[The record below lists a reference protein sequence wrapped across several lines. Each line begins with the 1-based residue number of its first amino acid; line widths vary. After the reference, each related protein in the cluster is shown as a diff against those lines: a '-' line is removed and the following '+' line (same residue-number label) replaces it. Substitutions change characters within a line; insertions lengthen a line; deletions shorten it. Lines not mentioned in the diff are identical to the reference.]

1 LVYDEHWYIYFP
13 FTMRITG
20 GENRGRNI
28 VCPSGKTVRPT
39 ASKVR
44 QALFN
49 ILGAKIIE
57 AKFLDI
63 CAGTGLVGL
72 EALSRGAAAL
82 TSVEQNKAMAAMI
95 ESSGRGLGYE
105 VKVFA
110 LDFREAMKALQ
121 GGRFDIIY
129 ADPPYKSEFAQVIL
143 QKVPEYELLAQEGLL
158 IVEHLN
164 NITLEASATPLTK
177 TDRRTYGQTILSFF
191 ASYN

>member
-1 LVYDEHWYIYFP
+1 
-13 FTMRITG
+13 MRITG

-28 VCPSGKTVRPT
+28 VCPSGNTVRPT

-49 ILGAKIIE
+49 ILGAKIIQ

-72 EALSRGAAAL
+72 EAMSRGAASL
-82 TSVEQNKAMAAMI
+82 TSVEQNKARATMI
-95 ESSGRGLGYE
+95 ESSGRRLGYA
-105 VKVFA
+105 VKVYA

-121 GGRFDIIY
+121 GGEFDIIY
-129 ADPPYKSEFAQVIL
+129 ADPPYKSECAQVIL
-143 QKVPEYELLAQEGLL
+143 QKVPEYELLAKEGLL

-164 NITLEASATPLTK
+164 NVALEASVTPLTK

-191 ASYN
+191 ALSD